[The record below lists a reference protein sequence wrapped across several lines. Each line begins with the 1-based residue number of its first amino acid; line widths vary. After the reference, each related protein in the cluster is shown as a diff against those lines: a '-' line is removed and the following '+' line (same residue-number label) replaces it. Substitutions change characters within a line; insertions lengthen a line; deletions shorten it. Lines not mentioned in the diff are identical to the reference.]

1 MLKILS
7 WNIRQGGGSRTTAI
21 VSKLANEKAD
31 IIVLSEFRNGESG
44 NRLRSALMKIG
55 YRHQVVSGEKNGVN
69 SVLIASTFAAGSE
82 LYSDADEKFT
92 HNIATAVFP
101 AFKVMGVY
109 LPHKKRN
116 NLLPYINNKV
126 KNDDAHYIIAGDY
139 NTGIN
144 HVDQVGKSFWYED
157 ELIKLKKNG
166 YVDAFRH
173 IHGDIK
179 EYSWYSHQG
188 NGYRYDHTYVDEAL
202 IPIVKDCYY
211 LNSWREEKLSDHS
224 PMVLELG

>member
-7 WNIRQGGGSRTTAI
+7 WNIRQGGGTRLTSI
-21 VSKLANEKAD
+21 VNHLAKTKAD
-31 IIVLSEFRNGESG
+31 IVVLSEFRNGETG
-44 NRLRSALMKIG
+44 NRLRASLMKIG

-82 LYSDADEKFT
+82 LYADADEKFT

-109 LPHKKRN
+109 LPHKKKN
-116 NLLPYINNKV
+116 KLLPYINDTV

-144 HVDQVGKSFWYED
+144 HVDQAGKSFWYED

-166 YVDAFRH
+166 YIDAFRH
-173 IHGDIK
+173 IHGDVK

-211 LNSWREEKLSDHS
+211 LHEWRENKLSDHS
-224 PMVLELG
+224 PMVLVLG